1 MVLVSFS
8 FLLGKTPQSFPVPK
22 YVGDGG
28 ISAHSTCCRF
38 HRSSFFQQR
47 FNFDGKLRTEN
58 RWLEDNRFVLGYHL
72 VETSFELLVSE
83 RVKRSLFST
92 NVWRGNLER
101 FGVGEFCFF
110 CPKKLFVACG
120 FRTSTPWWTMCK
132 LGCCLNIPKLAL
144 LKFPTISSLYHQL
157 PKTPYNI
164 TKHHPSKTDLFE
176 VKEDMAASYGHHH
189 LVPML
194 STFHTWSFNDSKK
207 NSEKIW
213 FRQLVTP
220 RCGQKWSKMNWQPP
234 SQTQIDGLDSRCET
248 TCMVSN
254 LWW

>member
-8 FLLGKTPQSFPVPK
+8 FLWGKTPQSFPVPK

-38 HRSSFFQQR
+38 HRSSFFPAALQLRWQTS
-47 FNFDGKLRTEN
+47 NGKLMVGRQ
-58 RWLEDNRFVLGYHL
+58 
-72 VETSFELLVSE
+72 SF
-83 RVKRSLFST
+83 
-92 NVWRGNLER
+92 R
-101 FGVGEFCFF
+101 FGKPSCWNQLRALSFREGDKITIFHKCLTRELGKIWGRWVFF
-110 CPKKLFVACG
+110 FGPKKFFVACG

-144 LKFPTISSLYHQL
+144 RKFPTISSLYHQL

-220 RCGQKWSKMNWQPP
+220 RRGQKLSKMNWQPP
-234 SQTQIDGLDSRCET
+234 SQTQIDGLDS
-248 TCMVSN
+248 M
-254 LWW
+254 